1 MAYDA
6 TTLRAIHDST
16 GGDCHLCHKSV
27 AFANYGRR
35 GGRGAWEVDHSVP
48 RAHGGTDRISNL
60 KPAHI
65 SCNRSKQANA
75 TRAIRARHGKSRA
88 PLSADARAIKRD
100 RSELVAGVF
109 FGSIGS
115 FWGPVG
121 VLIGGLVGLI
131 VGSNQLV
138 ES

>member
-6 TTLRAIHDST
+6 TTLRTIYDST
-16 GGDCHLCHKSV
+16 GGDCHLCHRRV
-27 AFANYGRR
+27 ARVNYGRR

-65 SCNRSKQANA
+65 ACNRSKQATA
-75 TRAIRARHGKSRA
+75 TRAIRARHGKGRA
-88 PLSADARAIKRD
+88 PLSADARASKREK
-100 RSELVAGVF
+100 SGLAAGVL
-109 FGSIGS
+109 FGGIGTL
-115 FWGPVG
+115 WGPVG

-131 VGSNQLV
+131 VGSNEPA